1 MCVSDSSSPSEQLAL
16 QLRRHLFLLFQQ
28 LFLTAFP
35 LLSRRTPCLL
45 GCSLTKHG
53 VHTLGVVH
61 MFTPHTKH
69 SVWVEQTWSRQIWL
83 LRAAS
88 QALKSGPV
96 KRGDVVVDTCTV
108 KRNVVKTVHRGH
120 FVFRAFLFLRECPI
134 VFIEWERWHR
144 DTSHSC
150 SLCCFFFTGYHTITR
165 HTHKLAHLRPGCFF
179 LTGWFD
185 AGGGAYISVVKFR
198 LGLLYLYLRFVFV
211 FAYLCFSSCE
221 TQVVRT
227 DQWLSSDWGP
237 SWSSLL
243 PPLPVR
249 GKLWKELCQEL
260 LRVVW

>member
-1 MCVSDSSSPSEQLAL
+1 MCVSDSPSPTEQLAL

-96 KRGDVVVDTCTV
+96 KRGDVVVDACSV
-108 KRNVVKTVHRGH
+108 KRNVVKTVHRGL
-120 FVFRAFLFLRECPI
+120 FVFWAFLFLRECPI

-150 SLCCFFFTGYHTITR
+150 SLCCFFFTGYHREASWLEPSHNHAPNTQTSSLETR
-165 HTHKLAHLRPGCFF
+165 LF
-179 LTGWFD
+179 LFD
-185 AGGGAYISVVKFR
+185 RMVRRRWWLISIGA
-198 LGLLYLYLRFVFV
+198 FVFV
-211 FAYLCFSSCE
+211 GAFCICICVF
-221 TQVVRT
+221 V
-227 DQWLSSDWGP
+227 
-237 SWSSLL
+237 LL
-243 PPLPVR
+243 
-249 GKLWKELCQEL
+249 
-260 LRVVW
+260 